1 MKILC
6 FAGSNSSQSINQKL
20 VRATMKH
27 FEGQELT
34 LVDLN
39 DYETSIF
46 SIDREKKGFPYEIQQ
61 FVQLI
66 AAHDAIIVS
75 LAENN
80 STYTAAFK
88 NILDWSS
95 RLNLKFFAEKPMLL
109 MSTSPGGYG
118 GGNVM
123 NAAKNQFPK
132 HAAQIVETFSLP
144 AFQKNFDV
152 EKLEISDNELKSQH
166 LEKIEQFKKALGI

>member
-6 FAGSNSSQSINQKL
+6 FAGSNSSQSINKKL
-20 VRATMKH
+20 VKATMKS
-27 FEGQELT
+27 FEDQELT
-34 LVDLN
+34 LLDLN
-39 DYETSIF
+39 DFETSIF
-46 SIDREKKGFPYEIQQ
+46 SVDREKNGYPEVIQK

-66 AAHDAIIVS
+66 SEHDAIIVS

-80 STYTAAFK
+80 STYSTAFK

-95 RLNLKFFAEKPMLL
+95 RYNLKFFAEKPMLL
-109 MSTSPGGYG
+109 LSTSPGGYG

-132 HAAQIVETFSLP
+132 HGAQIVETFSLP
-144 AFQKNFDV
+144 VFNKNFDA
-152 EKLEISDNELKSQH
+152 ENLEISDEELRSQH
-166 LEKIEQFKKALGI
+166 KEKVSLFKKALGI

>member
-6 FAGSNSSQSINQKL
+6 FAGSNSSQSINKKL
-20 VRATMKH
+20 VRATMKY

-34 LVDLN
+34 LLDLN
-39 DYETSIF
+39 DFETSIF
-46 SIDREKKGFPYEIQQ
+46 SIDREKNGYPEVIQN

-66 AAHDAIIVS
+66 SEHDAIIVS

-80 STYTAAFK
+80 STYSTAFK

-95 RLNLKFFAEKPMLL
+95 RFNLKFFAEKPMLL

-132 HAAQIVETFSLP
+132 HAAQVVETFSLP
-144 AFQKNFDV
+144 LFNKSFDA
-152 EKLEISDNELKSQH
+152 ENLEIIDEELKSRHQDT
-166 LEKIEQFKKALGI
+166 ITQFKKSLGI